1 MLERLPTYQ
10 HFSPQSLGFNWLE
23 KIHLFNFT
31 KERQEKLITAR
42 NKDWIDKI
50 DNAIKQN
57 KKVFIF
63 VGLFHLDFKDGL
75 LELLKK
81 RDYKIEEMRRLVNVT
96 FTILI
101 AINLVGIACV
111 DNLIVDAVLSLS
123 NSVLFVGVVLYNTIK
138 NYIKKDLW

>member
-81 RDYKIEEMRRLVNVT
+81 RDYKIEEIEL
-96 FTILI
+96 
-101 AINLVGIACV
+101 
-111 DNLIVDAVLSLS
+111 
-123 NSVLFVGVVLYNTIK
+123 K
-138 NYIKKDLW
+138 